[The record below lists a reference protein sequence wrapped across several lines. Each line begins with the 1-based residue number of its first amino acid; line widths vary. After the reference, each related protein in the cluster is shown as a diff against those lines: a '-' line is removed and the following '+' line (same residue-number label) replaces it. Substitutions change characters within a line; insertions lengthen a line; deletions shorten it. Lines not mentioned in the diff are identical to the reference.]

1 MFEFAIYICYNK
13 LKSNKVIIGG
23 AIMAA
28 NTDKQQQILNYIQ
41 AYSSENGYPPT
52 VREICRGV
60 GLNSPSTV
68 HGYLNRLEKR
78 GLLIRS
84 QGSSRGLRLCD
95 VDEKPDLSVPTAPY
109 PTEREYLE
117 VPVIGRVSAGLPIL
131 AEENLERTFPLPMD
145 FAAKNDIFMLHVR
158 GESMINAGILDGD
171 YVIVERREV
180 AHNGEIIVALVDD
193 SATVKTF
200 YKENGHFRL
209 QPENDFME
217 PIIVDSVS
225 VLGKVIGVYRMLV

>member
-1 MFEFAIYICYNK
+1 
-13 LKSNKVIIGG
+13 
-23 AIMAA
+23 MAA
-28 NTDKQQQILNYIQ
+28 NIDKQQQILGFIEKQ
-41 AYSSENGYPPT
+41 VSEKGYPPT
-52 VREICRGV
+52 VREICDAV

-68 HGYLNRLEKR
+68 HGYLKRLEKN
-78 GLLIRS
+78 GLIIKES
-84 QGSSRGLRLCD
+84 GSSRGIRLANIPTNISSM
-95 VDEKPDLSVPTAPY
+95 EK
-109 PTEREYLE
+109 EYLE

-145 FAAKNDIFMLHVR
+145 FAKKNDIYMLRVR

-171 YVIVERREV
+171 YVIVEKCEV
-180 AHNGEIIVALVDD
+180 AHNGEMVVALVDD

-217 PIIVDSVS
+217 PIIVESVS
-225 VLGKVIGVYRMLV
+225 ILGKVIGVYRLF

>member
-1 MFEFAIYICYNK
+1 
-13 LKSNKVIIGG
+13 
-23 AIMAA
+23 MAA
-28 NTDKQQQILNYIQ
+28 NIDKQQQILSFIEKQ
-41 AYSSENGYPPT
+41 ISQKGYPPT
-52 VREICRGV
+52 VREICEAV

-68 HGYLNRLEKR
+68 HGYLNRLEKN
-78 GLLIRS
+78 GLIVKE
-84 QGSSRGLRLCD
+84 QKSSRGIRLTN
-95 VDEKPDLSVPTAPY
+95 VPTNISSM
-109 PTEREYLE
+109 EKEYLE

-145 FAAKNDIFMLHVR
+145 FAKKNDVFMLRVR

-171 YVIVERREV
+171 YVIVEQCNV
-180 AHNGEIIVALVDD
+180 ALNGDMVVALVED

-217 PIIVDSVS
+217 PIIVDSVLI
-225 VLGKVIGVYRMLV
+225 LGKVIGVYRLF